1 MNARE
6 SDTLIIGGGIIGLS
20 IAWRLA
26 RTGHRVT
33 VLERDTAG
41 AHASH
46 MAAGMLAATA
56 EVGYEEFD
64 LYALCTHSVRRWP
77 SFASELEEDSGL
89 PVDFRSEGTMVVAR
103 DPDAATA
110 LRRAFDFQEEH
121 GFDVKWL
128 TRAEA
133 LDREP
138 FLSPRISAAVYA
150 ADDHSV
156 DNRAVIRALVAA
168 IRKFGGYVE
177 EHTEV
182 TEIMMDAAGGDHRV
196 RTAPG
201 DTEWH
206 AAQIVLSAGAWSHGI
221 GGLPDT
227 VRPPVRP
234 VKGQILTLRMEAPF
248 KLEHVVRGA
257 RAYLVP
263 RSDGRLTVGATSEE
277 MGFNTELTAGG
288 LWSILDGAWELVPGI
303 QDLPVIE
310 TNVGLR
316 PGSRDHQPIVGWS
329 SVPGLFMA
337 TGHYRHGVILSS
349 ATADVAASALMHGDL
364 PAIMQPFSP
373 SRYEERA

>member
-1 MNARE
+1 MSARNA
-6 SDTLIIGGGIIGLS
+6 DTLIVGGGIIGLS

-41 AHASH
+41 AHASR

-64 LYALCTHSVRRWP
+64 LYALCTHSVIRWA
-77 SFASELEEDSGL
+77 SFASELEEDSGI

-103 DPDAATA
+103 DPDAARA
-110 LRRAFDFQEEH
+110 LRRAFEFQQEH
-121 GFDVKWL
+121 GFEVQWL

-133 LDREP
+133 LEREP
-138 FLSPRISAAVYA
+138 FLSPRIAAAVYA

-156 DNRAVIRALVAA
+156 DNRAVIHALVAA
-168 IRKFGGYVE
+168 IRKLGGRVE
-177 EHTEV
+177 EQTAV
-182 TEIMMDAAGGDHRV
+182 TEITMDASGSNHHV

-201 DTEWH
+201 NTEWT
-206 AAQIVLSAGAWSHGI
+206 APQIVLAAGAWSHGVP
-221 GGLPDT
+221 GLPDE

-263 RSDGRLTVGATSEE
+263 RSDGRLVIGATSEE

-288 LWSILDGAWELVPGI
+288 MWSILDGARELVPGVH
-303 QDLPVIE
+303 DLPVME

-329 SVPGLFMA
+329 AVPGLFVA

-349 ATADVAASALMHGDL
+349 ATADAAADALLGRDMPTIMH
-364 PAIMQPFSP
+364 PFSP
-373 SRYEERA
+373 TRFQTQA